1 MSWYLHAFQ
10 LSQDHIML
18 VNNELRYGGDPGS
31 ITQDIAG
38 ILLFD
43 QDEGDENM
51 EQQFLMSIEMRYMSK
66 TQNLEQTYSVLV
78 AMLFS

>member
-1 MSWYLHAFQ
+1 
-10 LSQDHIML
+10 ML
-18 VNNELRYGGDPGS
+18 VNNELRYGGDPAS